1 MAIKNKHFAME
12 PLAINAFIKA
22 NELKEISNPIFFNA
36 DNGPTSDGLLS
47 NEIFGITK
55 DERANTFVYVRL
67 GKNEIFIHPIFY
79 K

>member
-22 NELKEISNPIFFNA
+22 NELKEISNPIFFNG

-47 NEIFGITK
+47 N
-55 DERANTFVYVRL
+55 
-67 GKNEIFIHPIFY
+67 
-79 K
+79 